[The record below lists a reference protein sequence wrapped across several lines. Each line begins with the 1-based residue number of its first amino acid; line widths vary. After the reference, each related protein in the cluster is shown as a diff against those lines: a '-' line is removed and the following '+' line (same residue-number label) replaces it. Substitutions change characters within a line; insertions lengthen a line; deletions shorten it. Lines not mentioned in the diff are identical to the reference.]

1 MRESG
6 KTLMKVAGWV
16 FLPILILTMVLGY
29 SGNADLARVGNSI
42 LVLAVPSC
50 GLLLLVGFVLWI
62 SGRSS
67 ANGQESR

>member
-1 MRESG
+1 
-6 KTLMKVAGWV
+6 MKVAGWV